1 MHVKAPWDMTV
12 NRRILDMEYA
22 VRGPIPQRA
31 AELKQEGRRI
41 IPCNLGNPQA
51 LGQQPISF
59 YREVL
64 SLVEHPVRIERERRL
79 KALFNGGALGG
90 LGGPGEPGGPG
101 GPGGLG
107 ALDGLGGPGGPG
119 GLEHDEFHSD
129 YVLDLSERYLSQME
143 TGMGA
148 YSDSSGP
155 RFIREAVAD
164 FIDRRDGA
172 DDADR
177 GAVPRSDPDQVFI
190 TNGASEGVRYVI
202 DLLIDDT
209 SDGIMI
215 PIPQY
220 PLYSAAIKRCGGVQV
235 DYFLDEES
243 GWALDRG
250 LLESSLE
257 DARGRG
263 VDVKAIVVINPG
275 NPTGAVLTE
284 ETVREVVA
292 FAGDNGLAIIA
303 DEVYQENVYG
313 GDAGFVSFA
322 RVLGRS
328 GVPLFSV
335 HSTSKGYYGECGHRG
350 GYLEIRNAPRV
361 RNTELSFTDLVLKQ
375 ASVNICSNTV
385 GQLMMYL
392 LVNPPPENA
401 EPYRRF
407 TNERRKILEDLHDK
421 AVMIRSGFDQM
432 EGVSCFGRTGAMY
445 LFPRLDWLPEGTN
458 DFDYCMALLE
468 RTGLVT
474 VNGEGFGQRPGTS
487 HLRIAFLPPREVIEE
502 VLPKWI
508 AFHNAY
514 VN

>member
-1 MHVKAPWDMTV
+1 MRVKAPWDMTV
-12 NRRILDMEYA
+12 NRRILEMEYA

-31 AELKQEGRRI
+31 AELKQRGKRI

-79 KALFNGGALGG
+79 KALFNGGAMDV
-90 LGGPGEPGGPG
+90 P
-101 GPGGLG
+101 G
-107 ALDGLGGPGGPG
+107 ALDGPGGPG
-119 GLEHDEFHSD
+119 GLEPDDFHSD

-172 DDADR
+172 DGGAIPRAD
-177 GAVPRSDPDQVFI
+177 PEQVFI
-190 TNGASEGVRYVI
+190 TNGASEAVRYVI
-202 DLLIDDT
+202 DLLIDDE

-220 PLYSAAIKRCGGVQV
+220 PLYSAAIKRCGGAQV

-243 GWALDRG
+243 GWALDRN

-263 VDVKAIVVINPG
+263 VAVKAIVVINPG
-275 NPTGAVLTE
+275 NPTGAVLAE

-313 GDAGFVSFA
+313 ADAGFVSFA

-328 GVPLFSV
+328 DVPLFSV
-335 HSTSKGYYGECGHRG
+335 HSTSKGFYGECGHRG
-350 GYLEIRNAPRV
+350 GYLEIRNAPRI

-407 TNERRKILEDLHDK
+407 TNERRTILEDLHDK

-432 EGVSCFGRTGAMY
+432 EGVACFGRTGAMY
-445 LFPRLDWLPEGTN
+445 LFPRLDRLPEGTN

-474 VNGEGFGQRPGTS
+474 VNGAGFGQQPGTS

-502 VLPKWI
+502 VLPEWI
-508 AFHNAY
+508 TFHNAY